1 MMYTRKESETIS
13 LPFMKTINSKI
24 VLIILFIVMVLP
36 GVRVIAQDKII
47 DQIVAVVGNNTI
59 LKSEIEDMFIQQQAQ
74 GITSEGDMKCEILE
88 DLLVDRLL
96 VAEALLDT
104 DIVVTD
110 NQINQNLDGRLQQF
124 INHFG
129 SEKEVENYF
138 KKPIPILKSELQEV
152 IKNQLL
158 SSQMQEKIIKDITV
172 TPSEVRYYF
181 RNLNQAEI
189 PSIPVQ
195 YEYQQIT
202 IVPEITVEE
211 ENRVKAELRGLKKR
225 AEEGTKFSALAVMYS
240 EAPEARLGGE
250 IGYLGRAQLDP
261 AYAAA
266 AFNLKD
272 DKVSNVV
279 KSDFGYHIIQLIDR
293 RGEKINTRHIL
304 MRPKITPEAMKKS
317 TLRLDSLADMIR
329 KGKIVFD
336 QAAMMFSQDKNTR
349 NNGGLAINSESLSS
363 KFSVEQLDP
372 DVSKIITTMKI
383 NEISN
388 PFQTTDENTKQT
400 VFKIIKIVNKTEGHK
415 ANLQNDYQQLAEVYL
430 ASKKQTELEKWIA
443 TQQARTYIRID
454 NTYANCNFKFK
465 NWIK

>member
-1 MMYTRKESETIS
+1 MYMLKESETIS
-13 LPFMKTINSKI
+13 LPSMKTNKNSI
-24 VLIILFIVMVLP
+24 ITIFFLLVLTVA
-36 GVRVIAQDKII
+36 GVKGLAQDKII

-59 LKSEIEDMFIQQQAQ
+59 LKSEVEDMYIQQQAQ
-74 GITSEGDMKCEILE
+74 GITTEGDMKCEILE
-88 DLLVDRLL
+88 NFLVDRLL

-124 INHFG
+124 ISHFG

-138 KKPIPILKSELQEV
+138 KKPIPILKSELQES

-158 SSQMQEKIIKDITV
+158 SSQMQDKIIKDITV

-181 RNLNQAEI
+181 RNMSQEEI
-189 PSIPVQ
+189 LSIPVQ
-195 YEYQQIT
+195 FEYQQIT
-202 IVPEITVEE
+202 IIPEISLEE
-211 ENRVKAELRGLKKR
+211 ENRVKTELRGLKKR
-225 AEEGTKFSALAVMYS
+225 VEDGTKFSVLAVMYS
-240 EAPEARLGGE
+240 EAPESRLGGE

-272 DKVSNVV
+272 DRVSNVV

-293 RGEKINTRHIL
+293 KGEKINTRHIL
-304 MRPKITPEAMKKS
+304 MRPKITPEAMRKS

-329 KGKIVFD
+329 KEKITFD

-349 NNGGLAINSESLSS
+349 NNGGLAINPESLSS
-363 KFSVEQLDP
+363 RFSVEELDP
-372 DVSKIITTMKI
+372 DVSKIITGMKI
-383 NEISN
+383 NEISE

-400 VFKIIKIVNKTEGHK
+400 VFKIIKLIHKTEGHK
-415 ANLQNDYQQLAEVYL
+415 ANLQSDYQQLAELYL
-430 ASKKQTELEKWIA
+430 AKKKQTEMEKWIS
-443 TQQARTYIRID
+443 TQQAKTYIRID